1 MRLLTAFFATLLI
14 VASAPQAF
22 AFSYKTCLGKNIRF
36 SGTSRVL
43 WASNV
48 SFPSGYWENGIFDS
62 IDKFNTNPGNFTYQK
77 GIVFGSV
84 GRDNGYNEVW
94 GTSDQGLLGGAPAR
108 AFQYWTCYWAFGDRV
123 HMDEVDIVFDYGTSP
138 FIWTADTW
146 KYSLI
151 RYGGSGRAL
160 QTTGAHEFGHGLI
173 LNHVNTEY
181 NIMGNDFEHI
191 HVNGSTA
198 TAYPGE
204 DAGDGA
210 VFLYGLRPG
219 PFEDLGVVHWK
230 YSGASGE
237 YSDHTR
243 TVIYDTGG
251 AILPQTTINT
261 ETGFLVTAGQT
272 VQVEFTYENNGANA
286 KDNVD
291 VGYYLSTDD
300 HISAAD
306 RLLNFTW
313 ISLTRGDVLT
323 STFTLTIPTDLAPGD
338 YWIGAFIDDLS
349 FIPENVE
356 VNNATY
362 IPIRVQ

>member
-1 MRLLTAFFATLLI
+1 MRLLTAFLTTLVL
-14 VASAPQAF
+14 AAHAPQAF
-22 AFSYKTCLGKNIRF
+22 AFSYKTCLGEKIKF

-48 SFPSGYWENGIFDS
+48 SFPAGYWENGIFDA
-62 IDKFNTNPGNFTYQK
+62 IDKFNLNPGNFVYNK
-77 GIVFGSV
+77 GIVYGSV

-94 GTSDQGLLGGAPAR
+94 GTSDQGLLDGAPAR

-181 NIMGNDFEHI
+181 NIMGADYEHI

-243 TVIYDTGG
+243 TVLYDTGG
-251 AILPQTTINT
+251 ATLPYTTEN
-261 ETGFLVTAGQT
+261 EEPVFFVSAGQT
-272 VQVEFTYENNGANA
+272 VQAEFTYENNGANA
-286 KDNVD
+286 KNTDI
-291 VGYYLSTDD
+291 GYYLSYDD
-300 HISAAD
+300 YVTTGD
-306 RLLNFTW
+306 RFLTW
-313 ISLTRGDVLT
+313 TSVSLTRGDVLT
-323 STFTLTIPTDLAPGD
+323 STYTLTIPSDLTPGD
-338 YWIGAFIDDLS
+338 YWLGAIIDDLS
-349 FIPENVE
+349 VIPENVE

-362 IPIRVQ
+362 IRFRVF